1 METGEGSAGGRR
13 LTVEQPNSLSMNH
26 TGPPPVSGAP
36 AETPTANPEVHHAEY
51 QPGPAPQGYNLQ
63 YAGQQDSM
71 GDPAYYH
78 PPVQQPGD
86 NQEDYAMDAELVK
99 LQEMTADARTHDMA
113 DSTANPDQ
121 AADATED
128 GASVDNL
135 DEEMNRRSVYV
146 GNVDYGS
153 TPQDLQEHFNKCG
166 KILRV
171 TIMVDKYSGHPKGFA
186 YIEFAD
192 ASSANNALM
201 LSNTTLRG
209 RIIKVLPKRKNI
221 AGMSRGRPY
230 GRGRGR
236 GAMMFGGP
244 YGMAPTFMGP
254 PVRGSAYAPRF
265 RRGRT
270 FRIA

>member
-1 METGEGSAGGRR
+1 MSADA
-13 LTVEQPNSLSMNH
+13 VYSMQYES
-26 TGPPPVSGAP
+26 P
-36 AETPTANPEVHHAEY
+36 ETANSGQSYFTMKQPPEDEEPSY
-51 QPGPAPQGYNLQ
+51 T
-63 YAGQQDSM
+63 
-71 GDPAYYH
+71 
-78 PPVQQPGD
+78 
-86 NQEDYAMDAELVK
+86 MDAELAK
-99 LQEMTADARTHDMA
+99 LQEMTADARTHEDDSRDAPMNGENGEATGDDGGSA
-113 DSTANPDQ
+113 DNP
-121 AADATED
+121 
-128 GASVDNL
+128 

-166 KILRV
+166 KISRV

-192 ASSANNALM
+192 ASAANNALM

-236 GAMMFGGP
+236 GAMVFGGP
-244 YGMAPTFMGP
+244 YGMAPPFMA
-254 PVRGSAYAPRF
+254 PVMRGGASAYAPRF
-265 RRGRT
+265 RRGRAAQ
-270 FRIA
+270 F